1 VNWFWHTVW
10 LCLVV
15 IPAAILW
22 IVCIIDVVFNR
33 GDLVWWKRLAYLGL
47 VLIPFIGAIIYI
59 GVTPRLRHPEMGFES
74 MEATTADRPMVARPP
89 GTFMG

>member
-1 VNWFWHTVW
+1 VNWFWHALW

-15 IPAAILW
+15 IPVTILW
-22 IVCIIDVVFNR
+22 IVCIIDVIFNR

-74 MEATTADRPMVARPP
+74 VERVSSTRPMVSMPP
-89 GTFMG
+89 GQFMG